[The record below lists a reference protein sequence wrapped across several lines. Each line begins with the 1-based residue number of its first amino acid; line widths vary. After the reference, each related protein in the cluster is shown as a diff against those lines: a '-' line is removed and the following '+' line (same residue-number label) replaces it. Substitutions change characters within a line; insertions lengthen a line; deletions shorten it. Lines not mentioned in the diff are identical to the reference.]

1 MERLKNFLQKK
12 PSKTDLDD
20 GLETATE
27 YIERWTSVRIIYY
40 TMFLMSL
47 GFSII
52 LTGVWPYLD
61 KLDPHAGKE
70 FLGWIV
76 GANPVGQMIFSP
88 LVGWWGNRLGSI
100 RLPLLCSLAMF
111 SIASG
116 IYACLELFPTHQKY
130 WMLYSRFLI
139 GVSSSSVAV
148 CRSYL
153 SAATKVKERTSA
165 VSMVSLA
172 QTLGFIVGPV
182 MQGAVTMFGED
193 GLPLVKNKLH
203 LNMYTATGWINVF
216 MGILNFCL
224 FLPFVFKEKRI
235 AAREAMMQ
243 QGMQSEKD
251 TWKSMKPDY
260 LSAWTL
266 ICAFFILVFNFVFL
280 ETLATPLTMDM
291 FGWTKSEAL
300 YYMAWIMA
308 VGAILASAMFLMI
321 DPLCK
326 RFPEQQV
333 LIWGGFF
340 LMVLGRAVYIPM
352 SDTPPKLALPENESL
367 SSMRMQDVSPYVYG
381 SNFTNVWS
389 NMTRLDFDYNGP
401 YPTSDLVTAD
411 DGTDLLGCPPSQ
423 EWCKT
428 TRGMT
433 ISQFLVGYAF
443 TAIGYPIGVTL
454 ITTIFS
460 KVLGPRPQGTWM
472 GIMTG
477 SGCLSRAMGPV
488 FLSTIYTKFGLY
500 WTFGSTAVMMS
511 ATMLWLWQ
519 MSWFHVVQKDKDRS
533 SGLESDFEYRERWI
547 TIRLVYVSG
556 FLMFLSFGVVTTG
569 LWPYLQEIDPTVGKP
584 FLSVVFAAPPAGQL
598 IFSPLIGWCSN
609 RLSSIRVSFVI
620 LTALFVF
627 GNGLYSIVE
636 LFPIPHR
643 KYVLLFSRFVFG
655 ISTSINT
662 LSRAYISTATKL
674 SERTGAISMSSL
686 AQTFG
691 LAIGPIIQAALSTI
705 GKKGLMWYGLR
716 LNMYTMAGWICAAG
730 GVMYIIFLN
739 PSCFVHRTIAA
750 QEAMKTIGCNK
761 TTDTYEPLKMFSI
774 WTVVIGYS
782 VLMFFSVSVQTALS
796 PISLDQ
802 FGWSHEESL
811 YYLGILITGGT
822 LCSCAV
828 FLLLPQLCKRFQ
840 EHNVFLFFALVPL
853 FISQVIMIPI
863 GSKSIP
869 ISETSNN
876 QTTGGGGC
884 PIEQEWCYSVPPINQ
899 YQLTISYTMLCISFS
914 VGIAISQTIL
924 SKLLGTRPQGNW
936 MALYTSIGGLT
947 RIVGPASVVV
957 YVRFGTYWLFG
968 LGASVSGL
976 VLVWMWCYKSHLRT
990 TKKVTH
996 VEEMQRMAE
1005 VVE

>member
-1 MERLKNFLQKK
+1 
-12 PSKTDLDD
+12 
-20 GLETATE
+20 
-27 YIERWTSVRIIYY
+27 
-40 TMFLMSL
+40 
-47 GFSII
+47 
-52 LTGVWPYLD
+52 
-61 KLDPHAGKE
+61 
-70 FLGWIV
+70 
-76 GANPVGQMIFSP
+76 MIFSP

-100 RLPLLCSLAMF
+100 RLPLLCSLALF

-153 SAATKVKERTSA
+153 SAATKVKERTGA

-182 MQGAVTMFGED
+182 LQGAVTMFGED
-193 GLPLVKNKLH
+193 GLPLMKNKLH
-203 LNMYTATGWINVF
+203 LNMYTATGWINVL

-235 AAREAMMQ
+235 AAREAMML
-243 QGMQSEKD
+243 QGMQSEKE

-291 FGWTKSEAL
+291 FAWTKGEAL

-326 RFPEQQV
+326 RIPERQV

-352 SDTPPKLALPENESL
+352 SDRPPKLALPENETL
-367 SSMRMQDVSPYVYG
+367 AAMRMEDTSPYVYG
-381 SNFTNVWS
+381 SNFTDVRS
-389 NMTRLDFDYNGP
+389 NLTRVDFDYGGP
-401 YPTSDLVTAD
+401 ITTLEPFAVD
-411 DGTDLLGCPPSQ
+411 DAKDLLGCPPTQ

-433 ISQFLVGYAF
+433 ITQFLIGYAF

-477 SGCLSRAMGPV
+477 SGCLSRALGPV
-488 FLSTIYTKFGLY
+488 FLSTIYTKYGLY
-500 WTFGSTAVMMS
+500 WTFGSTAVMMA

-519 MSWFHVVQKDKDRS
+519 M
-533 SGLESDFEYRERWI
+533 
-547 TIRLVYVSG
+547 
-556 FLMFLSFGVVTTG
+556 
-569 LWPYLQEIDPTVGKP
+569 
-584 FLSVVFAAPPAGQL
+584 
-598 IFSPLIGWCSN
+598 
-609 RLSSIRVSFVI
+609 
-620 LTALFVF
+620 
-627 GNGLYSIVE
+627 
-636 LFPIPHR
+636 
-643 KYVLLFSRFVFG
+643 RFVFG
-655 ISTSINT
+655 VSTSINT

-691 LAIGPIIQAALSTI
+691 LAIGPIIQAALSMI
-705 GKKGLMWYGLR
+705 GKDGTMWYGLR
-716 LNMYTMAGWICAAG
+716 INMYTMAGWICSIG
-730 GVMYIIFLN
+730 GVVYIILLN

-750 QEAMKTIGCNK
+750 QEAMKTSGCSK
-761 TTDTYEPLKMFSI
+761 ATDTYEPLKMFSI
-774 WTVVIGYS
+774 WTVMIGYS
-782 VLMFFSVSVQTALS
+782 VLMFFYVSVQTALS

-822 LCSCAV
+822 LCSCASSG
-828 FLLLPQLCKRFQ
+828 
-840 EHNVFLFFALVPL
+840 ND
-853 FISQVIMIPI
+853 
-863 GSKSIP
+863 
-869 ISETSNN
+869 
-876 QTTGGGGC
+876 TGGK
-884 PIEQEWCYSVPPINQ
+884 QHD
-899 YQLTISYTMLCISFS
+899 SY
-914 VGIAISQTIL
+914 VGIVQ
-924 SKLLGTRPQGNW
+924 
-936 MALYTSIGGLT
+936 
-947 RIVGPASVVV
+947 
-957 YVRFGTYWLFG
+957 
-968 LGASVSGL
+968 
-976 VLVWMWCYKSHLRT
+976 
-990 TKKVTH
+990 
-996 VEEMQRMAE
+996 
-1005 VVE
+1005 

>member
-1 MERLKNFLQKK
+1 MERLKTCLLKK
-12 PSKTDLDD
+12 PSKNDLDD

-27 YIERWTSVRIIYY
+27 YTERWTSVRIIYY

-100 RLPLLCSLAMF
+100 RLPLLCSLALF

-153 SAATKVKERTSA
+153 SAATKIKERTGA

-182 MQGAVTMFGED
+182 LQGAVTMFGED

-224 FLPFVFKEKRI
+224 FLPYVFKEKRI

-243 QGMQSEKD
+243 QGLLSEKE

-280 ETLATPLTMDM
+280 ETYVNGICRLATPLTMDM
-291 FGWTKSEAL
+291 FAWTKAEAL

-352 SDTPPKLALPENESL
+352 SDTPPKIALAENDTL
-367 SSMRMQDVSPYVYG
+367 TSMRLED
-381 SNFTNVWS
+381 
-389 NMTRLDFDYNGP
+389 
-401 YPTSDLVTAD
+401 A
-411 DGTDLLGCPPSQ
+411 SQ
-423 EWCKT
+423 
-428 TRGMT
+428 
-433 ISQFLVGYAF
+433 Q
-443 TAIGYPIGVTL
+443 
-454 ITTIFS
+454 
-460 KVLGPRPQGTWM
+460 
-472 GIMTG
+472 
-477 SGCLSRAMGPV
+477 
-488 FLSTIYTKFGLY
+488 
-500 WTFGSTAVMMS
+500 
-511 ATMLWLWQ
+511 
-519 MSWFHVVQKDKDRS
+519 
-533 SGLESDFEYRERWI
+533 
-547 TIRLVYVSG
+547 RLVPI
-556 FLMFLSFGVVTTG
+556 
-569 LWPYLQEIDPTVGKP
+569 PYDMDPTVEKP

-609 RLSSIRVSFVI
+609 RLSSIRVPFVL

-627 GNGLYSIVE
+627 GNALYSVVE
-636 LFPIPHR
+636 LFPTPYR
-643 KYVLLFSRFVFG
+643 
-655 ISTSINT
+655 N
-662 LSRAYISTATKL
+662 RAYISTATKL

-691 LAIGPIIQAALSTI
+691 LAIGPIIQAALSAI
-705 GKKGLMWYGLR
+705 GKEGLMWFGLR
-716 LNMYTMAGWICAAG
+716 INMYTMAGWICAAC
-730 GVMYIIFLN
+730 GVVYIMFLN

-750 QEAMKTIGCNK
+750 QEAMKTIGSNK
-761 TTDTYEPLKMFSI
+761 ATDTYEPLRMFSI
-774 WTVVIGYS
+774 WTIMIGYS
-782 VLMFFSVSVQTALS
+782 VLMFFYVSFQTALS

-811 YYLGILITGGT
+811 YYL
-822 LCSCAV
+822 V
-828 FLLLPQLCKRFQ
+828 K
-840 EHNVFLFFALVPL
+840 
-853 FISQVIMIPI
+853 
-863 GSKSIP
+863 
-869 ISETSNN
+869 
-876 QTTGGGGC
+876 
-884 PIEQEWCYSVPPINQ
+884 
-899 YQLTISYTMLCISFS
+899 
-914 VGIAISQTIL
+914 
-924 SKLLGTRPQGNW
+924 
-936 MALYTSIGGLT
+936 
-947 RIVGPASVVV
+947 
-957 YVRFGTYWLFG
+957 
-968 LGASVSGL
+968 
-976 VLVWMWCYKSHLRT
+976 
-990 TKKVTH
+990 
-996 VEEMQRMAE
+996 
-1005 VVE
+1005 

>member
-1 MERLKNFLQKK
+1 MERLKNCLLKK
-12 PSKTDLDD
+12 PSKNDLDD

-27 YIERWTSVRIIYY
+27 YTERWTSVRIIYY

-100 RLPLLCSLAMF
+100 RLPLLCSLALF

-153 SAATKVKERTSA
+153 SAATKVKERTGA

-182 MQGAVTMFGED
+182 LQGAVTLFGED
-193 GLPLVKNKLH
+193 GLPLIKNKLH

-243 QGMQSEKD
+243 QGLQSEKE

-291 FGWTKSEAL
+291 FAWTKGEAL

-326 RFPEQQV
+326 RIPEQQV

-352 SDTPPKLALPENESL
+352 SDSPPKLALPENETL
-367 SSMRMQDVSPYVYG
+367 TAMRMEDSMSAYVYG
-381 SNFTNVWS
+381 SNFTDVRS
-389 NMTRLDFDYNGP
+389 NMTRVDFDYGGP
-401 YPTSDLVTAD
+401 ITT
-411 DGTDLLGCPPSQ
+411 TDPITMVDAKDFLGCPPAQ

-433 ISQFLVGYAF
+433 ITQFLIGYAF

-460 KVLGPRPQGTWM
+460 KILGPRPQGTWM

-477 SGCLSRAMGPV
+477 SGCLSRALGPV
-488 FLSTIYTKFGLY
+488 FLSTIYTKYGLY
-500 WTFGSTAVMMS
+500 WTFGSTAVMM
-511 ATMLWLWQ
+511 AGTMLWLWQ
-519 MSWFHVVQKDKDRS
+519 MRQ
-533 SGLESDFEYRERWI
+533 
-547 TIRLVYVSG
+547 RLV
-556 FLMFLSFGVVTTG
+556 
-569 LWPYLQEIDPTVGKP
+569 
-584 FLSVVFAAPPAGQL
+584 
-598 IFSPLIGWCSN
+598 
-609 RLSSIRVSFVI
+609 
-620 LTALFVF
+620 
-627 GNGLYSIVE
+627 
-636 LFPIPHR
+636 PIPYDASC
-643 KYVLLFSRFVFG
+643 KGEELVAV
-655 ISTSINT
+655 IAKQEQATDQKKTSEE
-662 LSRAYISTATKL
+662 ATDQQLNGNPKD
-674 SERTGAISMSSL
+674 SNATGDS
-686 AQTFG
+686 
-691 LAIGPIIQAALSTI
+691 
-705 GKKGLMWYGLR
+705 
-716 LNMYTMAGWICAAG
+716 
-730 GVMYIIFLN
+730 
-739 PSCFVHRTIAA
+739 
-750 QEAMKTIGCNK
+750 
-761 TTDTYEPLKMFSI
+761 
-774 WTVVIGYS
+774 
-782 VLMFFSVSVQTALS
+782 
-796 PISLDQ
+796 
-802 FGWSHEESL
+802 
-811 YYLGILITGGT
+811 
-822 LCSCAV
+822 
-828 FLLLPQLCKRFQ
+828 
-840 EHNVFLFFALVPL
+840 
-853 FISQVIMIPI
+853 
-863 GSKSIP
+863 
-869 ISETSNN
+869 
-876 QTTGGGGC
+876 
-884 PIEQEWCYSVPPINQ
+884 
-899 YQLTISYTMLCISFS
+899 
-914 VGIAISQTIL
+914 
-924 SKLLGTRPQGNW
+924 
-936 MALYTSIGGLT
+936 
-947 RIVGPASVVV
+947 
-957 YVRFGTYWLFG
+957 
-968 LGASVSGL
+968 
-976 VLVWMWCYKSHLRT
+976 
-990 TKKVTH
+990 
-996 VEEMQRMAE
+996 
-1005 VVE
+1005 

>member
-1 MERLKNFLQKK
+1 
-12 PSKTDLDD
+12 
-20 GLETATE
+20 
-27 YIERWTSVRIIYY
+27 
-40 TMFLMSL
+40 
-47 GFSII
+47 
-52 LTGVWPYLD
+52 
-61 KLDPHAGKE
+61 
-70 FLGWIV
+70 
-76 GANPVGQMIFSP
+76 MIFSP

-100 RLPLLCSLAMF
+100 RLPLLCALALF

-116 IYACLELFPTHQKY
+116 IYACLELFATHQKY

-153 SAATKVKERTSA
+153 SAATKVKERTGA

-182 MQGAVTMFGED
+182 LQGAVTMFGED
-193 GLPLVKNKLH
+193 GLPLIKNKLH

-243 QGMQSEKD
+243 QGLQSEKE

-291 FGWTKSEAL
+291 FAWTKGEAL

-326 RFPEQQV
+326 RIPEQQV

-352 SDTPPKLALPENESL
+352 SDTPPKLALAENETL
-367 SSMRMQDVSPYVYG
+367 SALRMQESMSAYVYG
-381 SNFTNVWS
+381 SNFTDVRS
-389 NMTRLDFDYNGP
+389 NLTRVDFDYSGP
-401 YPTSDLVTAD
+401 ITTIDPIS
-411 DGTDLLGCPPSQ
+411 TDNAQELLGCPPTQ

-433 ISQFLVGYAF
+433 ISQFLIGYAF

-477 SGCLSRAMGPV
+477 SGCLSRALGPV
-488 FLSTIYTKFGLY
+488 FLSTIYTKYGLY
-500 WTFGSTAVMMS
+500 WTFGSTAVMMA
-511 ATMLWLWQ
+511 ATMLCLWQ
-519 MSWFHVVQKDKDRS
+519 M
-533 SGLESDFEYRERWI
+533 RER
-547 TIRLVYVSG
+547 LVPI
-556 FLMFLSFGVVTTG
+556 
-569 LWPYLQEIDPTVGKP
+569 PYDMDPTVGKT

-609 RLSSIRVSFVI
+609 RLSSIRVPFVL

-627 GNGLYSIVE
+627 ANALYSVVE
-636 LFPIPHR
+636 LFPTPQR
-643 KYVLLFSRFVFG
+643 KYVLLCSRFVFG

-662 LSRAYISTATKL
+662 LNRAYISTATKL
-674 SERTGAISMSSL
+674 SERTAAISMSSL

-691 LAIGPIIQAALSTI
+691 LAIGPIIQAALSAI
-705 GKKGLMWYGLR
+705 GKDGVLWYGLR
-716 LNMYTMAGWICAAG
+716 INMYTMAGWICAIG
-730 GVMYIIFLN
+730 GVVYIIFLN

-750 QEAMKTIGCNK
+750 QEAMKTSGCSK
-761 TTDTYEPLKMFSI
+761 AVDTYEPLNMFSI
-774 WTVVIGYS
+774 WTVMIGYS
-782 VLMFFSVSVQTALS
+782 VLMFFYVSVQTALS

-828 FLLLPQLCKRFQ
+828 FLLLPQLFK
-840 EHNVFLFFALVPL
+840 
-853 FISQVIMIPI
+853 
-863 GSKSIP
+863 
-869 ISETSNN
+869 
-876 QTTGGGGC
+876 
-884 PIEQEWCYSVPPINQ
+884 W
-899 YQLTISYTMLCISFS
+899 
-914 VGIAISQTIL
+914 
-924 SKLLGTRPQGNW
+924 
-936 MALYTSIGGLT
+936 
-947 RIVGPASVVV
+947 
-957 YVRFGTYWLFG
+957 
-968 LGASVSGL
+968 
-976 VLVWMWCYKSHLRT
+976 
-990 TKKVTH
+990 
-996 VEEMQRMAE
+996 
-1005 VVE
+1005 

>member
-1 MERLKNFLQKK
+1 MERLKNCLLKK
-12 PSKTDLDD
+12 PSKNDLDD
-20 GLETATE
+20 GLETAAE
-27 YIERWTSVRIIYY
+27 YTERWTSVRIIYY

-100 RLPLLCSLAMF
+100 RLPLLCSLALF

-116 IYACLELFPTHQKY
+116 IYACLELFPTDQKY

-153 SAATKVKERTSA
+153 SAATKVKERTGA

-182 MQGAVTMFGED
+182 LQGAVTMFGED

-203 LNMYTATGWINVF
+203 LNMYTATGWINVL

-235 AAREAMMQ
+235 AALEAMKQ
-243 QGMQSEKD
+243 QGMQSEKE

-266 ICAFFILVFNFVFL
+266 ISAFFILVFNFVFL

-291 FGWTKSEAL
+291 FAWTKAEAL

-352 SDTPPKLALPENESL
+352 SDTPPKLALPENATLASL
-367 SSMRMQDVSPYVYG
+367 RMEDDVTPYVYG

-389 NMTRLDFDYNGP
+389 NLTRVDFDYSGP
-401 YPTSDLVTAD
+401 IPTAGTETL
-411 DGTDLLGCPPSQ
+411 DGDIDALGCPPSQ

-433 ISQFLVGYAF
+433 ISQFLIGYAF

-477 SGCLSRAMGPV
+477 SGCLSRALGPV
-488 FLSTIYTKFGLY
+488 FLSTIYTKYGLY
-500 WTFGSTAVMMS
+500 WTFGSTAVMMA
-511 ATMLWLWQ
+511 ATMMWLWQ
-519 MSWFHVVQKDKDRS
+519 M
-533 SGLESDFEYRERWI
+533 RER
-547 TIRLVYVSG
+547 LV
-556 FLMFLSFGVVTTG
+556 
-569 LWPYLQEIDPTVGKP
+569 
-584 FLSVVFAAPPAGQL
+584 
-598 IFSPLIGWCSN
+598 
-609 RLSSIRVSFVI
+609 
-620 LTALFVF
+620 
-627 GNGLYSIVE
+627 
-636 LFPIPHR
+636 PIPYDASCR
-643 KYVLLFSRFVFG
+643 GEELVSV
-655 ISTSINT
+655 I
-662 LSRAYISTATKL
+662 TKGDQA
-674 SERTGAISMSSL
+674 SEE
-686 AQTFG
+686 
-691 LAIGPIIQAALSTI
+691 
-705 GKKGLMWYGLR
+705 K
-716 LNMYTMAGWICAAG
+716 
-730 GVMYIIFLN
+730 
-739 PSCFVHRTIAA
+739 
-750 QEAMKTIGCNK
+750 K
-761 TTDTYEPLKMFSI
+761 TTED
-774 WTVVIGYS
+774 GG
-782 VLMFFSVSVQTALS
+782 
-796 PISLDQ
+796 DQ
-802 FGWSHEESL
+802 LNG
-811 YYLGILITGGT
+811 
-822 LCSCAV
+822 
-828 FLLLPQLCKRFQ
+828 K
-840 EHNVFLFFALVPL
+840 
-853 FISQVIMIPI
+853 
-863 GSKSIP
+863 SKDSSTP
-869 ISETSNN
+869 GDS
-876 QTTGGGGC
+876 
-884 PIEQEWCYSVPPINQ
+884 
-899 YQLTISYTMLCISFS
+899 
-914 VGIAISQTIL
+914 
-924 SKLLGTRPQGNW
+924 
-936 MALYTSIGGLT
+936 
-947 RIVGPASVVV
+947 
-957 YVRFGTYWLFG
+957 
-968 LGASVSGL
+968 
-976 VLVWMWCYKSHLRT
+976 
-990 TKKVTH
+990 
-996 VEEMQRMAE
+996 
-1005 VVE
+1005 